1 MKKGLGMMDSPSY
14 EEGVGDVGHPLLTG
28 GLEGRKK
35 DYETYYYI
43 IPIDAG
49 NSQHTR
55 KRH

>member
-1 MKKGLGMMDSPSY
+1 MMDSPSY